1 MSSSYDFQ
9 RTHGFWNRN
18 CLAEVIC
25 IIKCVSP
32 KIFRPYVNSFLVPK
46 YTDGSWQ
53 TTPLTQGVAIVVRPT
68 KIKGWQKKHNFLL
81 VYLIAPSPQGDS
93 SGTDIIQCTGCGNR
107 EYRLKNFNTHGE
119 LYCLIHFNC
128 YVPDSI
134 TAVHISTRCCYR
146 IQVFPIF
153 RVRCL

>member
-1 MSSSYDFQ
+1 MGHDRQ
-9 RTHGFWNRN
+9 PLCNTGN
-18 CLAEVIC
+18 CHC
-25 IIKCVSP
+25 C
-32 KIFRPYVNSFLVPK
+32 
-46 YTDGSWQ
+46 Q
-53 TTPLTQGVAIVVRPT
+53 TYQNKRLTEED
-68 KIKGWQKKHNFLL
+68 NFLL
-81 VYLIAPSPQGDS
+81 VYLIAPSPQGYS

-107 EYRLKNFNTHGE
+107 ECRLQNYNTHGE

-153 RVRCL
+153 RVRCLQSPCNIAIWDKNYTAKTSSTYRWAALPEVMNLARYLCQAQTSHL